1 MYKNSTM
8 NKTLALIRQI
18 SRQPGILQLKH
29 TFRTIQSWFNY
40 TDFQRIKSLS
50 KSLPLEHLLIS
61 QPKFQYKY
69 LSNYAAANLPRAI
82 RLLAIYNHYR
92 FLADKVGQFFFTAL
106 ANKPIIWE
114 EQRDED
120 VFAITLGYPRLAG
133 FEGELS
139 LSLRLNS
146 TFVQMATVVIVPGRV
161 VGVASEQV
169 LFITQ
174 VQGAK
179 DVALMRYATKVLHDI
194 TPAVLLINAT
204 YGMAAALGISCAVG
218 ISTERQLGAGA
229 KQYFDY
235 NIFWEQFAGEP
246 LASNLYWLPM
256 PTPEKPLEQVKSN
269 HRSRTL
275 RKRQFKQAVREQVE
289 RSFQHTFLKSRQ
301 PQFNHSEG

>member
-1 MYKNSTM
+1 MYKVSTLH
-8 NKTLALIRQI
+8 KILIFIRQL
-18 SRQPGILQLKH
+18 SSKPGFLHIKRSI
-29 TFRTIQSWFNY
+29 RTIQSLLNY
-40 TDFQRIKSLS
+40 ADYQSINSLTE
-50 KSLPLEHLLIS
+50 SLPLAHLLRK
-61 QPKFQYKY
+61 QPEFPYKY
-69 LSNYAAANLPRAI
+69 LGHYAAANLPRSA
-82 RLLAIYNHYR
+82 RLATILNHYQ
-92 FLADKVGQFFFTAL
+92 FLASAVGPAFFPKL
-106 ANKPIIWE
+106 AQQPIIWA
-114 EQRDED
+114 EQRGDD
-120 VFAITLGYPRLAG
+120 LFTITLAYPHLAG
-133 FEGELS
+133 FEGELTF
-139 LSLRLNS
+139 SLRLNS

-194 TPAVLLINAT
+194 TPAVLLTNAT
-204 YGMAAALGISCAVG
+204 YGLAAALGISCAVG

-275 RKRQFKQAVREQVE
+275 RKRQFKQAVREQAE
-289 RSFQHTFLKSRQ
+289 RSFQYTFLESHQ